1 MLGRKV
7 KRGTHLFSLAV
18 NGGFGRAYTKKAGAF
33 LIDTQFKY
41 GNDEI
46 YIASPV
52 AVSELIEASLF
63 PTIDDPALLAALE
76 KGVFDT
82 SAVEIGVE
90 EPSISAAVLAVEQ
103 DNAPVERPVIRA
115 VEESVPAVVPE
126 QVAAPSS
133 TNNKEVLG
141 AYVICFQDVAS
152 RNVLVDGVVEI
163 IDENIDPPARVVMTG
178 RKDLMGPSVG

>member
-63 PTIDDPALLAALE
+63 PTIDDPALLAA
-76 KGVFDT
+76 
-82 SAVEIGVE
+82 
-90 EPSISAAVLAVEQ
+90 
-103 DNAPVERPVIRA
+103 
-115 VEESVPAVVPE
+115 
-126 QVAAPSS
+126 PSS